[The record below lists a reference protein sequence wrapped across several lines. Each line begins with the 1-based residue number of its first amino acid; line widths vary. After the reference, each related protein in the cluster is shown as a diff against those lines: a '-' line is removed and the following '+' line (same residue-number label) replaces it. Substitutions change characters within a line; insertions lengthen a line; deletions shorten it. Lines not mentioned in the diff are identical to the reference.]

1 MANYFNFFPKTFYTL
16 KDKTNTLDVVT
27 NIISRF
33 AFENNLKENSLVYYS
48 YAIQDSDTPE
58 IIAHKFYGNVE
69 RHWIVLLFN
78 NIVDPQFDWPLNS
91 RSFAEYVNQ
100 KYNDRIEG
108 TEFLSGF
115 DWAASQ
121 NNVHSYYKI
130 IRKTNSLDDNIFETE
145 IQIDEEQYNKLAP
158 FFTDYVLQN
167 GSFVREQITK
177 KTKTF
182 LQYEDELNEKKRL
195 IKLLKPEFIPAVEDE
210 FIRVI
215 SR

>member
-16 KDKTNTLDVVT
+16 NNNNSSLDVVT

-48 YAIQDSDTPE
+48 YVVQDSDTPE
-58 IIAHKFYGNVE
+58 IISHKFYGKAE
-69 RHWIVLLFN
+69 RHWVILMFN
-78 NIVDPQFDWPLNS
+78 NIVDPQFDWPLNN

-100 KYNDRIEG
+100 KYNDRIEN

-121 NNVHSYYKI
+121 SNVHSYYKVI
-130 IRKTNSLDDNIFETE
+130 KRISALDDTIFQTD
-145 IQIDEEQYNKLAP
+145 IQIDEDQYNELAP
-158 FFTDYVLQN
+158 FFTDYLLQN
-167 GSFVREQITK
+167 GTTVREEVTK

-182 LQYEDELNEKKRL
+182 LQYEDEINEKKRN
-195 IKLLKPEFIPAVEDE
+195 IKLLKPEFIPEVEKE
-210 FIRVI
+210 FRRVI
-215 SR
+215 TP